1 MPVALRAPAVG
12 YLKRQGI
19 RMPELLGM
27 IVGEAVGLLLWSF
40 LNASILQ
47 WRARKLME
55 LFEKKIQAGL
65 VEI

>member
-1 MPVALRAPAVG
+1 
-12 YLKRQGI
+12 
-19 RMPELLGM
+19 MPELLGV

-55 LFEKKIQAGL
+55 LFEKKIQARL
-65 VEI
+65 AEIWGEV